1 MSGPT
6 PMSPGTEPVGA
17 TSVSGMAGPVPPGP
31 LNTGTTPVY
40 SMAGPGGPPVTYGPG
55 VDPLQ
60 GSGDPWGNAQ
70 QTNPGLSF
78 APATSLPGSICGG
91 SVYTSA
97 TSQTG
102 PSATS
107 TPPSSGPTFAV
118 PPGFL
123 DGSGQTAS
131 GAAVPPVTT
140 VDPVVLQMMRQQML
154 LTQTMMDFMSRS
166 AHGTVP
172 PMPGMQVLA
181 DGGGQSSS
189 SSNGPSCENT
199 RSGQLCFHS
208 ART

>member
-1 MSGPT
+1 MSNPV
-6 PMSPGTEPVGA
+6 PMSPSTPPD
-17 TSVSGMAGPVPPGP
+17 TSGVASVPAGMVSGSSG
-31 LNTGTTPVY
+31 
-40 SMAGPGGPPVTYGPG
+40 MAGPGGPPVTYGPG

-140 VDPVVLQMMRQQML
+140 VDPVVLQMMR
-154 LTQTMMDFMSRS
+154 
-166 AHGTVP
+166 
-172 PMPGMQVLA
+172 
-181 DGGGQSSS
+181 
-189 SSNGPSCENT
+189 
-199 RSGQLCFHS
+199 
-208 ART
+208 